1 LSSAPKSER
10 KHLVFIGRRNAGK
23 SSLINE
29 FTDQELSI
37 VSDHAGT
44 TTDPVSKAIELLPFG
59 PVVVVD
65 TAGVDDVGELGEKR
79 ISKTIK
85 AISSADFVMF
95 VFDAT
100 QEMTEVERD
109 YLRYLDKIHA
119 PFVCVLNKTELGIN
133 KKLKDE
139 LSDQDRFIFEVSCL
153 EKKGIYELK
162 EGVQKLIPNELET
175 PLVSDLVKQGD
186 IVVLVVPIDLGAPK
200 GRLIAPQVHTIR
212 EALDED
218 AIVVMCKD
226 KELRATLNALKEPPA
241 LVITDSQAI
250 MRVAADVPPNVKLT
264 TFSILMARFKGDLL
278 NFVQGIGVI
287 DSLENGDKVL
297 VAEACTHHVQ
307 EDDIGRTKIPRW
319 IRNYTKKELTID
331 VKSGRDFPEDVST
344 YKLIIHCG
352 GCMLTKKAMQTR
364 IKEANY
370 VNIPIV
376 NYGLIISYMHG
387 AIPRALEPFPEAI
400 EYLKGL
406 QSST

>member
-1 LSSAPKSER
+1 MSSAPKSER